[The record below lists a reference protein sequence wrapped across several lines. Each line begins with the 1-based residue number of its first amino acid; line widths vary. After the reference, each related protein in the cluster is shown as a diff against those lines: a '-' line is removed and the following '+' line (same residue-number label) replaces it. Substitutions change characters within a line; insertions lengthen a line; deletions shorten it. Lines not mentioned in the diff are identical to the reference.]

1 MIFVIF
7 LSDSITE
14 ISLRNFYQLLGA
26 PKRED
31 ILVTA
36 YSPTG
41 RHLNCPLTVIDGTN
55 SATFKPDEP
64 GEWRIEITYQGKQI
78 QVGLIKNYSVKDLID
93 FVFLLVLFLGWTL
106 YLLSFRSQW
115 SPCIWSGRS
124 VTFSSSQHRHRHKSC
139 RRSW

>member
-1 MIFVIF
+1 MCFF
-7 LSDSITE
+7 LKRPIA
-14 ISLRNFYQLLGA
+14 GA

-41 RHLNCPLTVIDGTN
+41 RPLDCPLTIVDGTN

-78 QVGLIKNYSVKDLID
+78 QV
-93 FVFLLVLFLGWTL
+93 FT
-106 YLLSFRSQW
+106 
-115 SPCIWSGRS
+115 
-124 VTFSSSQHRHRHKSC
+124 
-139 RRSW
+139 